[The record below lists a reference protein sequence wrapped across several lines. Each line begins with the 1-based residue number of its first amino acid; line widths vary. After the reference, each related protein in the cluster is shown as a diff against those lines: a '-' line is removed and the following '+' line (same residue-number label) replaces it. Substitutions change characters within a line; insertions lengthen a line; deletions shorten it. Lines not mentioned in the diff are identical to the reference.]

1 MTVADFNPIPS
12 RERSS
17 QLSISVVNSTAADV
31 DVFGVAVAQD
41 GEVPANLG
49 FSREQLT
56 RLGFDGKVGQTL
68 RLPRPKGPFNVA
80 VGVGNSEDLD
90 AAKLRDAAA
99 AFARAT
105 ERYTRLGTDL
115 AGVDGVDAEDA
126 AQAVVEG
133 IILTRYR
140 YTQLK
145 AEKSQPELV
154 GITLVVGAECV
165 DATTTGAKRGQT
177 KADAAALARDL
188 ANTPPAYLTA
198 TRIAEL
204 AKALGPGCNLEVEV
218 FDKAAL
224 QKLGC
229 GGLLGVNAGSV
240 EEPRMVKLTYR
251 PSHGESTAG
260 QLTFV
265 GKGVMYDSGGLS
277 LKPSNASH
285 ATMKVDM
292 TGAASALASM
302 TALSALECPTTV
314 TAYLMCTDN
323 MPSGSATALGDVL
336 TIYGGKTV
344 EVINTDAEGRIVM
357 ADALVLATEDR
368 PDAIVDI
375 STLTGACLM
384 ALGTMSAGVF
394 GNNQDVVDQLK
405 VAAERTDETLWQLPL
420 DRRYRSQLESDVAD
434 LKNMGGDFGGA
445 ITAALFLAEFVG
457 DVPWAHLD
465 IAGTA
470 HVTAD
475 DSWRTK
481 GATGYGTRLMIDF
494 ALNFAAP
501 QV

>member
-1 MTVADFNPIPS
+1 MSDQTITLLILA
-12 RERSS
+12 
-17 QLSISVVNSTAADV
+17 LSVV
-31 DVFGVAVAQD
+31 VFVWNRLPVGIVALGVALSLWATGVLTLEQPIA
-41 GEVPANLG
+41 G
-49 FSREQLT
+49 F
-56 RLGFDGKVGQTL
+56 
-68 RLPRPKGPFNVA
+68 
-80 VGVGNSEDLD
+80 GNP
-90 AAKLRDAAA
+90 
-99 AFARAT
+99 T
-105 ERYTRLGTDL
+105 
-115 AGVDGVDAEDA
+115 
-126 AQAVVEG
+126 VVL
-133 IILTRYR
+133 I
-140 YTQLK
+140 
-145 AEKSQPELV
+145 
-154 GITLVVGAECV
+154 
-165 DATTTGAKRGQT
+165 
-177 KADAAALARDL
+177 AALFVV
-188 ANTPPAYLTA
+188 
-198 TRIAEL
+198 AE
-204 AKALGPGCNLEVEV
+204 ALGSECNLEVEV
-218 FDKAAL
+218 FDREVL
-224 QKLGC
+224 RKLGC

-260 QLTFV
+260 QLAFV

-292 TGAASALASM
+292 TGAASTLATM
-302 TALSALECPTTV
+302 TALSALNCPTTV

-357 ADALVLATEDR
+357 ADALVLATEDK
-368 PDAIVDI
+368 PNAIVDI

-384 ALGTMSAGVF
+384 ALGTLSAGVF

-405 VAAERTDETLWQLPL
+405 VAANHTDETLWQLPL

-434 LKNMGGDFGGA
+434 LKNVGGDFGGA